1 MLKTYEYNGPVFRF
15 GRMYI
20 GEWKKAVTKAVSP
33 EKARSNLEYRYKVEH
48 GFMPNAAIR
57 LDQRYLKVIEEPV
70 VATVN
75 TPVTTNQ
82 VVDEYHQMTI
92 FELLEA

>member
-1 MLKTYEYNGPVFRF
+1 MLTYEYNGPVFRF

-48 GFMPNAAIR
+48 DFLPNSAIR

-70 VATVN
+70 VTVN
-75 TPVTTNQ
+75 PVVLPDNTRE
-82 VVDEYHQMTI
+82 EYHQMTI

>member
-57 LDQRYLKVIEEPV
+57 LDQRYIKVIEEPV
-70 VATVN
+70 VTVN
-75 TPVTTNQ
+75 PV
-82 VVDEYHQMTI
+82 VVPDNTREEYHQMTI